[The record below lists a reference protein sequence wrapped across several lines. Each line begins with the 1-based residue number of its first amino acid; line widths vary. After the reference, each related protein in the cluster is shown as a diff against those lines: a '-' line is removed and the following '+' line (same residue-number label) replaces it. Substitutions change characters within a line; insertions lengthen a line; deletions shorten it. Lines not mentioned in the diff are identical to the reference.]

1 MGDYTAIAGFS
12 GALVRLLQTHLVPD
26 TLRSADSIGL
36 CSPDDHGDFQL
47 GVYLYA
53 IEECA
58 EMRESEMVG
67 RGLSRQQYPPSYF
80 QLYYMITPY
89 STSSLK
95 FRAEEEQRVLG
106 KVIQVLKDYG
116 IFDEETFQPVETPK
130 GLDVRVEW
138 MTLTTEEKQKV
149 WNAPEVPYRT
159 SLFYR
164 AEPVAVASTK
174 VRAIRRVTG
183 LELSVNER
191 EQK

>member
-12 GALVRLLQTHLVPD
+12 SALVRLLQTHLVPD

-149 WNAPEVPYRT
+149 
-159 SLFYR
+159 
-164 AEPVAVASTK
+164 
-174 VRAIRRVTG
+174 
-183 LELSVNER
+183 
-191 EQK
+191 